1 MDKAILLKI
10 ASIGFACL
18 GGLWSVWT
26 GRTSDR
32 DSESSDSSRRA
43 HYLVSYA
50 LTSIS
55 MLLFAAI
62 AFV

>member
-1 MDKAILLKI
+1 MDTAILLKI

-26 GRTSDR
+26 RQSRDR
-32 DSESSDSSRRA
+32 DSESSDRSRRA
-43 HYLVSYA
+43 HCLVSYG